1 MDSDI
6 NPQFS
11 NNIHLFPTNNTISKK
26 KLYFIAQFSR
36 YHNIV
41 LKIYNLIQNFKN
53 IPAFRA
59 IIIRVS
65 IFAHFLLTINPVI
78 QFKDNL
84 SCSTTENRRPS
95 HYPDKKFI
103 YIILRTNFI
112 LISYCFHMFSFTN
125 FFRSVCEALFAA
137 AQFIFNSQH
146 KQEQAFLLPL
156 FLPVCNTLRAE
167 YFFNGVYQKA
177 YSIVHPRIIFVYHR
191 SIVIKIMVMQ
201 RFL

>member
-84 SCSTTENRRPS
+84 S
-95 HYPDKKFI
+95 
-103 YIILRTNFI
+103 
-112 LISYCFHMFSFTN
+112 
-125 FFRSVCEALFAA
+125 
-137 AQFIFNSQH
+137 
-146 KQEQAFLLPL
+146 
-156 FLPVCNTLRAE
+156 
-167 YFFNGVYQKA
+167 
-177 YSIVHPRIIFVYHR
+177 
-191 SIVIKIMVMQ
+191 
-201 RFL
+201 